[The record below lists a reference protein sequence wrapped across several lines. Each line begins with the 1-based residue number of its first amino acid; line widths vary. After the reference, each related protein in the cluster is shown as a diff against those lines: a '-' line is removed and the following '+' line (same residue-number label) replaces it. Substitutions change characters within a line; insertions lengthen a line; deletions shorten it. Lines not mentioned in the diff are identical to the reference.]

1 MTFIHHYT
9 GLNTEEVLAS
19 RLKYGSNLLVP
30 PARRSVWLEFLDK
43 FKDPL
48 INILLVAL
56 CLSVGIAVY
65 SYFSGEEGI
74 QAFLE
79 PIGIFVAILL
89 ATGVSFWF
97 ELKSRKAFDILN
109 QSNDAILVKVIRD
122 NRVQEVPKNDL
133 VVGDIILLDTG
144 DEVPADGVL
153 LQAVSLQVN
162 ESSLTG
168 ELMCHKSIHAADF
181 RENAIFPTNKILR
194 STTLIEGHGIMQVE
208 QVGAKT
214 EYGKVYEAVQIDD
227 SVQTPLNKQLDWLS
241 RLITRM
247 SYLIGV
253 IIIIGRTSW
262 FLLDTPSYTWL
273 MLGANLLNTLMI
285 AVTLIVVAVPEGL
298 PLSVSLSLALS
309 MRRMLSANNLV
320 RRMHACETM
329 GAVQVI
335 CTDKT
340 GTLTQN
346 QMHVVATHLQAP
358 SQVINEGMAVNS
370 TAYLDIEE
378 SSKPKTL
385 GNPTEG
391 ALLCWLHNQAISYR
405 DLREQVEVLEQIPFS
420 PKLKYMATL
429 VYSPLQN
436 KRMLYVKGASEI
448 LMQMS
453 TFYPEDM
460 NVDIL
465 KQELTKY
472 QNEAMRTLG
481 FAYCEVLD
489 PNDSIETC
497 LQKHLLTF
505 VGIVAIADPV
515 RKEVPSA
522 IKECHEAGIAVKIV
536 TGDTPGTARQ
546 IARQIGIWLDA
557 EDNENK
563 WSLLTGSEFEAYSD
577 EELLPNLDT
586 LKIIARA
593 RPLDKA
599 RLVRLYQQMNKVVA
613 VTGDGTNDAPALNQ
627 AQVGLSMGDGTSVAK
642 EASDITIIDNS
653 FASIS
658 KSVMWGRSLYQNIQ
672 RFILFQMTIN
682 VAACL
687 IVMAGAFLG
696 TQSPITVPQMLWV
709 NLIMDTFAAMALA
722 SLPPSQKVMQSLP
735 RNPKDF
741 IINSAMG
748 FNIAI
753 VGGIFFLLL
762 LALLSIFNH
771 MDITSV
777 TQLFS
782 EDCFRE
788 IGHVDHT
795 QGGLSSYELSL
806 FFTFF
811 VFFQFW
817 NLFNARTFFL
827 KQSFF
832 SCLKGTSGLLIIA
845 VCILI
850 GQILI
855 VELGGEM
862 FSVVPLTIE
871 DWLWIVL
878 LTFPV
883 FLIGELFRA
892 ISRLFR

>member
-1 MTFIHHYT
+1 
-9 GLNTEEVLAS
+9 
-19 RLKYGSNLLVP
+19 
-30 PARRSVWLEFLDK
+30 
-43 FKDPL
+43 
-48 INILLVAL
+48 
-56 CLSVGIAVY
+56 
-65 SYFSGEEGI
+65 
-74 QAFLE
+74 
-79 PIGIFVAILL
+79 
-89 ATGVSFWF
+89 
-97 ELKSRKAFDILN
+97 
-109 QSNDAILVKVIRD
+109 
-122 NRVQEVPKNDL
+122 
-133 VVGDIILLDTG
+133 
-144 DEVPADGVL
+144 
-153 LQAVSLQVN
+153 
-162 ESSLTG
+162 
-168 ELMCHKSIHAADF
+168 
-181 RENAIFPTNKILR
+181 
-194 STTLIEGHGIMQVE
+194 
-208 QVGAKT
+208 
-214 EYGKVYEAVQIDD
+214 
-227 SVQTPLNKQLDWLS
+227 
-241 RLITRM
+241 
-247 SYLIGV
+247 
-253 IIIIGRTSW
+253 
-262 FLLDTPSYTWL
+262 
-273 MLGANLLNTLMI
+273 
-285 AVTLIVVAVPEGL
+285 
-298 PLSVSLSLALS
+298 
-309 MRRMLSANNLV
+309 
-320 RRMHACETM
+320 
-329 GAVQVI
+329 
-335 CTDKT
+335 
-340 GTLTQN
+340 
-346 QMHVVATHLQAP
+346 
-358 SQVINEGMAVNS
+358 
-370 TAYLDIEE
+370 
-378 SSKPKTL
+378 
-385 GNPTEG
+385 
-391 ALLCWLHNQAISYR
+391 
-405 DLREQVEVLEQIPFS
+405 
-420 PKLKYMATL
+420 
-429 VYSPLQN
+429 
-436 KRMLYVKGASEI
+436 
-448 LMQMS
+448 
-453 TFYPEDM
+453 EDM

-489 PNDSIETC
+489 PKDSIETC

>member
-1 MTFIHHYT
+1 MTSVHHYT
-9 GLNTEEVLAS
+9 GLSTEEVLAS
-19 RLKYGSNLLVP
+19 RQKYGSNLLVP
-30 PARRSVWLEFLDK
+30 PARRAVWLEFLDK

-48 INILLVAL
+48 IKILLVAL
-56 CLSVGIAVY
+56 CLSVGIAAY
-65 SYFSGEEGI
+65 GYFSGQDSV

-109 QSNDAILVKVIRD
+109 QSNDTLPVKVIRD
-122 NRVQEVPKNDL
+122 NRVQEVSKSDL
-133 VVGDIILLDTG
+133 VVGDVILLDTG
-144 DEVPADGVL
+144 DEVPADGLL

-168 ELMCHKSIHAADF
+168 ELMCHKSTQVADF
-181 RENAIFPTNKILR
+181 DQQAIFPTNKVLR
-194 STTLIEGHGIMQVE
+194 STTLIEGHGMMLAE
-208 QVGAKT
+208 QVGAQT
-214 EYGKVYEAVQIDD
+214 AYGQVYDAVQVDD
-227 SVQTPLNKQLDWLS
+227 SVETPLNKQLDWLS

-247 SYLIGV
+247 SYLIAL
-253 IIIIGRTSW
+253 IIIVGRTSW
-262 FLLDTPSYTWL
+262 FLLDTPSFSWL
-273 MLGANLLNTLMI
+273 MLGSHLLNTFMI

-346 QMHVVATHLQAP
+346 QMHVIATHLDAP
-358 SQVINEGMAVNS
+358 SQVISESMAVNS
-370 TAYLDIEE
+370 TAYLDFEE
-378 SSKPKTL
+378 GTEPKTL

-391 ALLCWLHNQAISYR
+391 ALLSWLYDQGISYR
-405 DLREQVEVLEQIPFS
+405 DLREQIEIIEQIPFS

-429 VYSPLQN
+429 VYSPILH
-436 KRMLYVKGASEI
+436 KRMLYVKGGSEI

-453 TFYPEDM
+453 TASPETM
-460 NVDIL
+460 DIALL
-465 KQELTKY
+465 KEELANY
-472 QNEAMRTLG
+472 QNQAMRTLG
-481 FAYCEVLD
+481 FAYCEVPD
-489 PNDSIETC
+489 TADCIATC
-497 LQKHLLTF
+497 LTNQVLTF
-505 VGIVAIADPV
+505 AGIVAIADPV
-515 RKEVPSA
+515 RNEVPAA
-522 IKECHEAGIAVKIV
+522 IAACHQAGITVKMV

-546 IARQIGIWLDA
+546 IARQIGIWTDGV
-557 EDNENK
+557 DDQDK
-563 WSLLTGSEFEAYSD
+563 WSLLTGSEFEAYTD
-577 EELLPNLDT
+577 EALLPHLDQ

-599 RLVRLYQQMNKVVA
+599 RLVRLYQQMNRVVA

-687 IVMAGAFLG
+687 IVLAGAFLG

-709 NLIMDTFAAMALA
+709 NLIMDTFAAIALA
-722 SLPPSQKVMQSLP
+722 SLPPTEKVMTSPP
-735 RNPKDF
+735 RNPNDF
-741 IINSAMG
+741 IINRSMG
-748 FNIAI
+748 FNIAL
-753 VGGIFFLLL
+753 VGGLFFFLLL
-762 LALLSIFNH
+762 GLLSVFNH

-777 TQLFS
+777 NDLFCRA
-782 EDCFRE
+782 CFDQ
-788 IGHVDHT
+788 IGHIDHT
-795 QGGLSSYELSL
+795 QGELSPYELSL

-811 VFFQFW
+811 IFFQFW

-827 KQSFF
+827 RESFF
-832 SCLKGTSGLLIIA
+832 SCLKGTSALLMIA
-845 VCILI
+845 VCILF
-850 GQILI
+850 GQVFI
-855 VELGGEM
+855 VQFGGEM
-862 FSVVPLTIE
+862 FSVVPLPIQ
-871 DWLWIVL
+871 DWLWIAL
-878 LTFPV
+878 LTCPV
-883 FLIGELFRA
+883 FFIGELVRALSRRFR
-892 ISRLFR
+892 